1 MSSQQKP
8 NVLTFSEMLQ
18 QTATPAQPA
27 PSQQPPLSPQQSPS
41 QELPPSHQQPL
52 ANEPAPSSTTPSPL
66 VEQSPKPQPA
76 ASYEPAPSQE
86 QGGQYYRRGNYVED
100 SLAQTLD
107 AYSQAVLS
115 QLLRLSWGNQ
125 RDWCHVG
132 LPKLTERT
140 GFSIDR
146 VRKSKKIL
154 LARGIIEIV
163 DEDNDNP
170 AQELRGTTYKIK
182 IPAPPLPQQGGSQQR
197 APRREPAKKDKAL
210 KDSKE
215 KGESRCDKCRETA
228 GFIYMDGNSVVRCK
242 HE

>member
-1 MSSQQKP
+1 MSKRVNFADLYDL
-8 NVLTFSEMLQ
+8 NVG
-18 QTATPAQPA
+18 TPKPA
-27 PSQQPPLSPQQSPS
+27 PSSQPPPSSEQPPSPQPEASS
-41 QELPPSHQQPL
+41 
-52 ANEPAPSSTTPSPL
+52 EPAPSSPTPLPL
-66 VEQSPKPQPA
+66 VEQAPRPKPA
-76 ASYEPAPSQE
+76 TSYEPAPSQE

-107 AYSQAVLS
+107 AYSQGVLS

-125 RDWCHVG
+125 RDWCHIG
-132 LPKLTERT
+132 LPKLAERT

-154 LARGIIEIV
+154 LARGIVEII

-170 AQELRGTTYKIK
+170 VQDLRGTTYKIK
-182 IPAPPLPQQGGSQQR
+182 IPAPPLPQQGGGQQR

-215 KGESRCDKCRETA
+215 KGESRCDKCKDTA
-228 GFIYMDGNSVVRCK
+228 GFIYMSNKSVVRCK
-242 HE
+242 HD